1 MIGTCFKES
10 GFIFASWGSWLV
22 GGTWLPHFIQQ
33 VQLEVED
40 HGYFLTLL
48 HSCYLCVLKNIASTS
63 TDEELVSPKTF
74 GTYSPHFLYYN
85 KLLKL

>member
-1 MIGTCFKES
+1 MIGTCLKS
-10 GFIFASWGSWLV
+10 QDSSLQVGVHGWWGEHGYRISYSKSM
-22 GGTWLPHFIQQ
+22 
-33 VQLEVED
+33 ED

-63 TDEELVSPKTF
+63 TDEELASPKTF
-74 GTYSPHFLYYN
+74 GTYGPHFLYYN